1 MQLIFGIGALW
12 GSRNDITGVGP
23 DQFAVLQD
31 NSIDFTFEIKELY
44 SQLGY
49 PIDIARAKGKVQG
62 KAKVARVFANL
73 YADIF
78 FGETAIA
85 GEDNVSENEL
95 HTLATTS
102 LTVTNSTSFV
112 ADLGVYYNAPGN
124 DRFQFVT
131 GVPSAVGNYTTGT
144 NGVYTFFSG
153 DIGASVSVSYVFTDV
168 NGKTITINNH
178 FMGYTP
184 SFVGTF
190 YQQRNTQGATGQLTL
205 RLNECVSSH
214 LTIPSRIDDYAIQ
227 DFDFHGVLEL
237 LEHHRDDLDVG
248 IRASLWALP

>member
-12 GSRNDITGVGP
+12 GQRSDVAGVGP

-31 NSIDFTFEIKELY
+31 NSIDFSFEVKELY

-49 PIDIARAKGKVQG
+49 PIDIARGKGKISG

-78 FGETAIA
+78 FGSTVAT
-85 GEDNVSENEL
+85 GEDNVSENETY
-95 HTLATTS
+95 TLAAATLS
-102 LTVTNSTSFV
+102 VTHASTFV
-112 ADLGVYYNAPGN
+112 ADLGVYYAATGTF
-124 DRFQFVT
+124 RFQYVT
-131 GVPSAVGNYTTGT
+131 GAPSAVGTYTVSTGGEYT
-144 NGVYTFFSG
+144 FYTGDISAAISISYVYT
-153 DIGASVSVSYVFTDV
+153 DAS
-168 NGKTITINNH
+168 GKTITITNN

-184 SFVGTF
+184 TFIGTF
-190 YQQRNTQGATGQLTL
+190 YQSRATQGSSGQLTL

-227 DFDFHGVLEL
+227 DFDFQAFSAGNNVIGTISTTE
-237 LEHHRDDLDVG
+237 
-248 IRASLWALP
+248 

>member
-12 GSRNDITGVGP
+12 GTRNDVTGVGP

-31 NSIDFTFEIKELY
+31 NSIDFSFEIKELY

-49 PIDIARAKGKVQG
+49 PIDIARAKGKVTG

-78 FGETAIA
+78 FGETPVA
-85 GEDNVSENEL
+85 GEDNVSENENY
-95 HTLATTS
+95 TLTTATAGS
-102 LTVTNSTSFV
+102 LAVTFATSFV

-124 DRFQFVT
+124 HRFEYVT
-131 GVPSAVGNYTTGT
+131 GAPTVAGTYTTGPV
-144 NGVYTFFSG
+144 GSYSFFTG
-153 DIGASVSVSYVFTDV
+153 DIGASISVSYVYTDLS
-168 NGKTITINNH
+168 GKTITINNH

-184 SFVGTF
+184 TFVGTF
-190 YQQRNTQGATGQLTL
+190 YQQRATQGGSGQLTL
-205 RLNECVSSH
+205 RLNECVSNH

-227 DFDFHGVLEL
+227 DFDFQAFSNFANQIGTISTSE
-237 LEHHRDDLDVG
+237 
-248 IRASLWALP
+248 